1 MAQATNSSDRNY
13 LPAAGHDLF
22 LPLYDVVAKILG
34 VDRARRTLLDQ
45 AALKPGNQALE
56 IGCGTGSFLLMLKR
70 HFPQVEF
77 TGLDPDPKALAR
89 AKKKAERAGISF
101 CFDRGFADSLP
112 YPAASF
118 DAVFSSFM
126 FHHLEAANREKTLR
140 EVRRVLKP
148 GGIFYLLDLEISDSS
163 RGFCLFH
170 SRELLRDN
178 TEERIISI
186 LRAAGFPDPQK
197 VASVRLLSGRAACF
211 QATA

>member
-1 MAQATNSSDRNY
+1 MANSHTSDRHY

-22 LPLYDVVAKILG
+22 LPLYDIVAKILG
-34 VDRARRTLLDQ
+34 VDRARRALLDQ
-45 AALKPGNQALE
+45 ASLKPGDRALE

-70 HFPQVEF
+70 HFPHVEL
-77 TGLDPDPKALAR
+77 TGLDPDPKALSR
-89 AKKKAERAGISF
+89 AKKKTERAGYSLR
-101 CFDRGFADSLP
+101 FDQGFADSLP

-126 FHHLEAANREKTLR
+126 FHHLEAANRENTLR

-148 GGIFYLLDLEISDSS
+148 GTSLYLLDLEVSDSS

-178 TEERIISI
+178 TEERILTL
-186 LRAAGFPDPQK
+186 LRAAGFPLPHK
-197 VASVRLLSGRAACF
+197 IATTRLLSGHAACF
-211 QATA
+211 QAIA